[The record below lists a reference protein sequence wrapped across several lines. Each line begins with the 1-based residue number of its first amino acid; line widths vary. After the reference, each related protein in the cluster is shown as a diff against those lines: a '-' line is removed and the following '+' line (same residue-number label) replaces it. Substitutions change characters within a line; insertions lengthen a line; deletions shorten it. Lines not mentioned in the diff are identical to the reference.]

1 MSGKRRFDKEIV
13 ELAQRGDEGAF
24 AILLS
29 QIEPMLRS
37 FFISRIGVR
46 VDVDDL
52 IQNTLLRVH
61 RGLPDLNDRSRL
73 KSFTMKAAIYE
84 LQDFYRGR
92 YSGKERLFDAD
103 PPTNYSNDAEEIGA
117 DIDVQR
123 ALNALSHKARTIME
137 LREYG
142 YRYEEIAQK
151 LGTTVAAVKM
161 QVKRAFE
168 KMREVLDAP
177 NP

>member
-24 AILLS
+24 TILLS

-103 PPTNYSNDAEEIGA
+103 PPPSYSNYAEELGA
-117 DIDVQR
+117 DIDAQR
-123 ALNALSHKARTIME
+123 ALNALSDKARTIME

-168 KMREVLDAP
+168 KMRDVLDAP

>member
-1 MSGKRRFDKEIV
+1 
-13 ELAQRGDEGAF
+13 
-24 AILLS
+24 
-29 QIEPMLRS
+29 
-37 FFISRIGVR
+37 
-46 VDVDDL
+46 
-52 IQNTLLRVH
+52 
-61 RGLPDLNDRSRL
+61 
-73 KSFTMKAAIYE
+73 MKAAIYE

-92 YSGKERLFDAD
+92 YSSKERLFDTD
-103 PPTNYSNDAEEIGA
+103 PPSSYSDDAEEVGA
-117 DIDVQR
+117 DIDTQR
-123 ALNALSHKARTIME
+123 ALNSLSDKARTIME

>member
-13 ELAQRGDEGAF
+13 GLAQEGDEDAF

-29 QIEPMLRS
+29 HIEPMLRS
-37 FFISRIGVR
+37 FFISRIGAR

-52 IQNTLLRVH
+52 IQNTLVRVH

-92 YSGKERLFDAD
+92 YSSKERLFDAD
-103 PPTNYSNDAEEIGA
+103 PPSNYSDGAEEAGA
-117 DIDVQR
+117 DIDAQR
-123 ALNALSHKARTIME
+123 ALNALSDKARTIME

-177 NP
+177 DP

>member
-13 ELAQRGDEGAF
+13 ELAQDGDEGAF

-52 IQNTLLRVH
+52 IQNTLVRVH

-92 YSGKERLFDAD
+92 YSSKERLFDTD
-103 PPTNYSNDAEEIGA
+103 PPSSYSDDAEEVGA
-117 DIDVQR
+117 DIDTQR
-123 ALNALSHKARTIME
+123 ALNSLSDKARTIME

-177 NP
+177 EQ

>member
-1 MSGKRRFDKEIV
+1 MPGKRRFDKELV
-13 ELAQRGDEGAF
+13 EKAQLGDEDAF
-24 AILLS
+24 TTLLS
-29 QIEPMLRS
+29 HIEPMLRA
-37 FFISRIGVR
+37 FFISRIGAR

-61 RGLPDLNDRSRL
+61 RGLPDLNDRARL
-73 KSFTMKAAIYE
+73 KAFTMKAAIYE

-92 YSGKERLFDAD
+92 YSAKERLFDTD
-103 PPTNYSNDAEEIGA
+103 PEPDYPDDGDDIGA
-117 DIDVQR
+117 DIDARR
-123 ALNALSHKARTIME
+123 ALDALPAKARTIME

-151 LGTTVAAVKM
+151 LDTTVAAVKM

-168 KMREVLDAP
+168 KMREELEAP
-177 NP
+177 DS